1 MDQTNRLKEQQRGI
15 RLTVAGTLLFV
26 SAMVGL
32 VAVAEPLYKLFC
44 QVTGY
49 NGTPRIAEGQS
60 SPGGVAETMTVR
72 FDANVNREI
81 AWKFK
86 PAVNQ
91 VDVRIGEEML
101 AFYEATNTS
110 SEPLVGTATFN
121 VMPERV
127 APYFNKIQCF
137 CFTEQVL
144 KPGESVQMPVTFFI
158 DPDMLKDQYARDI
171 KTVTLSYTF
180 FLNQDQSKA
189 KALSAT
195 QANYSN

>member
-1 MDQTNRLKEQQRGI
+1 MDQTSRTRQTQRGV
-15 RLTVAGTLLFV
+15 RLTAASMVVVV

-32 VAVAEPLYKLFC
+32 VVASEPLYKLFC

-49 NGTPRIAEGQS
+49 GGTPRIADKGS
-60 SPGGVAETMTVR
+60 SGVASEMMTVR
-72 FDANVNREI
+72 FDSNVNRDL
-81 AWKFK
+81 AWKFR
-86 PAVNQ
+86 PAVAQ
-91 VDVRIGEEML
+91 VNVQIGEETL
-101 AFYEATNTS
+101 AFYEAKNMSDET
-110 SEPLVGTATFN
+110 LVGTATFN

-127 APYFNKIQCF
+127 APYFNKIECF

-144 KPGESVQMPVTFFI
+144 KPGETVQMPVTFFI

-189 KALSAT
+189 KTAAAT

>member
-1 MDQTNRLKEQQRGI
+1 MAQTGRAKTNQRGI
-15 RLTVAGTLLFV
+15 RLTASAAVVVV

-32 VAVAEPLYKLFC
+32 VAAAEPLYKLFC

-49 NGTPRIAEGQS
+49 GGTPRIADKGS
-60 SPGGVAETMTVR
+60 SGVVGETMTVR
-72 FDANVNREI
+72 FDSNVNREL

-86 PAVNQ
+86 PAVSQ
-91 VDVRIGEEML
+91 VNVRIGEEML
-101 AFYEATNTS
+101 AFYEAKNVS

-144 KPGESVQMPVTFFI
+144 NPGESIQMPVTFFI
-158 DPDMLKDQYARDI
+158 DPDILKDQHARDV

-189 KALSAT
+189 QRVQQS
-195 QANYSN
+195 NYSN